1 MRTSIWPALAHPSI
15 RPGDLGDIYL
25 GKPDLLFCVSGI
37 WHLKDSLK
45 TLARGWG

>member
-1 MRTSIWPALAHPSI
+1 MAFCFVNSTAHPST

-25 GKPDLLFCVSGI
+25 GKPDLLSCVSGI
-37 WHLKDSLK
+37 WHLKDFLK